1 MARMARLICGL
12 GENERRSFDE
22 WCGAFDGAKE
32 AGHIGYSG
40 RGYSMVHPR
49 TVDRLVRKTFEDA
62 TGFEVTTADYGVTGC
77 RGKHTNASW
86 YAQWTLDPR
95 DDSGMGISVIARMG
109 KIPLSIGAGS
119 RVFLCTNGMFNASD
133 AQMRFPQVSSLQTYL
148 QAILVEMGQQAG
160 PMHTRRV
167 AMRQAMRDVR
177 VTEAGAQRWLGEL
190 AWQRHTG
197 DGDDTPILGVLP
209 ENSIRRIAEDVVTPQ
224 HDAFLLEDGT
234 RSLDTLYQ
242 ASNYWARFTAHDSRM
257 EALHAIDGHFQRL
270 VQAPPA
276 YLSA

>member
-12 GENERRSFDE
+12 SDNERKSLDE
-22 WCGAFDGAKE
+22 WSAAFDAAKE
-32 AGHIGYSG
+32 ADHIGYSG
-40 RGYSMVHPR
+40 RGYSMVHPK
-49 TVDRLVRKTFEDA
+49 TVDHLVRKTFEDA
-62 TGFEVTTADYGVTGC
+62 TGYEVTAADYGVTGC
-77 RGKHTNASW
+77 KGKHTNASW

-119 RVFLCTNGMFNASD
+119 RVFLCSNGMFSASD

-160 PMHTRRV
+160 PMHVRRV
-167 AMRQAMRDVR
+167 AMRDAMRSIA
-177 VTEAGAQRWLGEL
+177 VTPAGAQRWLGEL

-197 DGDDTPILGVLP
+197 DADDTPILDVLP

-224 HDAFLLEDGT
+224 HEAFLLEDGS

-242 ASNYWARFTAHDSRM
+242 AANYWARFAPHATRM
-257 EALHAIDGHFQRL
+257 ESLHAIDAHFGRL
-270 VQAPPA
+270 VESPPQ